1 MSNQRKDAEQNFING
16 VEAAIENAVKL
27 NQFDGLQVTVLADLM
42 QIQCIASGDTDLLTF
57 SLPSAVGPMVKKIAT
72 HQDVR
77 SIEWVEMGDGLATLI
92 FGNEDEQDKFIQLFE
107 MLSFSR
113 QRAYPTPDI
122 YLGCADPDR
131 QLCTELLKFLNAVSA
146 KAMQHVT
153 GLSRVEPQQPIKSPS
168 EKKISIWKVWVGAIY
183 MQSKVDDFGATPQF
197 SQLSQPT
204 RCYLVEYDNAIWSW
218 KFFWS
223 KPGQYGPDAN
233 FITQTMKE
241 DPPRNGER
249 YFNDASKDQMQYS
262 ATLTLTN
269 MQLYDGQAFMYRQQF
284 DSWIGAFMGSLS
296 PIELKEIPSEW
307 MNLFQRNAP

>member
-16 VEAAIENAVKL
+16 VEAAIANAVKF

-57 SLPSAVGPMVKKIAT
+57 SLPSAIGPIVKKIAT

-77 SIEWVEMGDGLATLI
+77 SIEWVEMGGGLATLI
-92 FGNEDEQDKFIQLFE
+92 FGNEDDQDKFIQLFE

-113 QRAYPTPDI
+113 QRAYPTPNI
-122 YLGCADPDR
+122 YLGRADPDR
-131 QLCTELLKFLNAVSA
+131 QLCAELLKFLNAVSA
-146 KAMQHVT
+146 KTMQHVT
-153 GLSRVEPQQPIKSPS
+153 GLSGVEPQRPTKSPS
-168 EKKISIWKVWVGAIY
+168 EKKSSIRKVWVGAIY
-183 MQSKVDDFGATPQF
+183 MQAKVDDFGATPQF

-204 RCYLVEYDNAIWSW
+204 RCYLVEYDNTIWSW

-223 KPGQYGPDAN
+223 KPGQYGPGAN
-233 FITQTMKE
+233 FITQIMKE

-262 ATLTLTN
+262 TTLTLTN
-269 MQLYDGQAFMYRQQF
+269 IQLYDGQAFIYRQQF
-284 DSWIGAFMGSLS
+284 DSWIGTFMGSLS
-296 PIELKEIPSEW
+296 LIELKEIPSEW